1 MRRVTLIASELK
13 RLMYSPFWVA
23 KLLHHFL
30 SGVTSED
37 ERGIKI
43 ELIYFVIPFIF
54 DTNIRNKLV
63 KANKNSTMAT
73 LFNALLHLSCKENKS
88 VIPSFLFLDQ
98 PSQVYFP
105 KEYKQTEDDVDE
117 NIEQV
122 KNIFK
127 VIKDELEIIKKDCD
141 FMPQVVIMDHADEKE
156 FNTYVKKRWSKDGD
170 KLI

>member
-54 DTNIRNKLV
+54 DANIRNKLV

-73 LFNALLHLSCKENKS
+73 LFNDIELKNHLILKAREINEFRKITNEGFIVLGNKTQLEISDYIFTRNIIEYQKEKNILIRDYCRTAYYLGVVFSKEN
-88 VIPSFLFLDQ
+88 
-98 PSQVYFP
+98 Y
-105 KEYKQTEDDVDE
+105 
-117 NIEQV
+117 
-122 KNIFK
+122 KNIFLK
-127 VIKDELEIIKKDCD
+127 VG
-141 FMPQVVIMDHADEKE
+141 V
-156 FNTYVKKRWSKDGD
+156 SK
-170 KLI
+170 I